1 MKHKAQGRRT
11 PEATVIRPGSA
22 RPRSRA
28 TIAVDAEVDQAIDQ
42 PFAGGAM
49 DELDPDLRH
58 RLISEAAFQRYAERG
73 YGDGYDRDDW
83 LDAEAQVDH
92 IIIAPKA

>member
-1 MKHKAQGRRT
+1 MKRKPQLSPTHVARST
-11 PEATVIRPGSA
+11 PAH
-22 RPRSRA
+22 PRSSA
-28 TIAVDAEVDQAIDQ
+28 IIASDAEMDRAVEQ
-42 PFAGGAM
+42 PFAEGAT
-49 DELDPDLRH
+49 DDLDPDLRH

-92 IIIAPKA
+92 IIVTAKT